1 MHLNGDLSDF
11 ALADILQILS
21 LGRKTGTLL
30 VENGSVKGRIVIEEG
45 RITGAEAQ
53 PGGNFADALIR
64 RGKLNT
70 ETLAQL
76 RRIATDCPEWNFKSL
91 LLESGLLSE
100 SAMEK
105 AAIMHICTLVAR
117 LVDIGKGSFR
127 LLLNET
133 ALVNAF
139 DNFKLAEGLDIGEVL
154 LQSATESDEAQ
165 RDYEPAAAVASDQ
178 FEQSGKKVFA
188 AGAGQNHRSGE
199 NHKEPA
205 RTPAPTNGAASH
217 GATSN
222 GHVSKYVVG
231 NGAAELSEPHQQRI
245 ERFYALLAELS
256 ANSALM
262 EISLLVMRYAS
273 EFAARGVLFGV
284 HEGELH
290 GIGQFGVD
298 RFMHSHNVDGLI
310 RGISIPLASDAL
322 VACVARERSPFVGRL
337 QRTYWNT
344 EMLEA
349 IGGGHEGLQALAV
362 PLLRNGSVV
371 YVIYADNFGT
381 SDQLIAQDE
390 LIALTS
396 VATLALDKTLLHQ
409 MVVGAEVN

>member
-30 VENGSVKGRIVIEEG
+30 VENGSLKGRIVIEEG

-64 RGKLNT
+64 RGKLKP

-165 RDYEPAAAVASDQ
+165 RLYEPAANVASGQ
-178 FEQSGKKVFA
+178 FEQSSKKVFA
-188 AGAGQNHRSGE
+188 VGAGQNHRNGE
-199 NHKEPA
+199 HHKETV
-205 RTPAPTNGAASH
+205 RTPAPTNGAASN
-217 GATSN
+217 GAASN
-222 GHVSKYVVG
+222 GNVSKYVVG
-231 NGAAELSEPHQQRI
+231 NGAAETSEPNQQRI

-273 EFAARGVLFGV
+273 EFAARGILFGV

-298 RFMHSHNVDGLI
+298 RFMHSHGVDGLI
-310 RGISIPLASDAL
+310 RGINIPLASDAL
-322 VACVARERSPFVGRL
+322 VACVARERSPYVGRL
-337 QRTYWNT
+337 PRSYWDA
-344 EMLEA
+344 EMLQA
-349 IGGGHEGLQALAV
+349 IGGGDDGLQALAV

-381 SDQLIAQDE
+381 SDQLIALDE

-396 VATLALDKTLLHQ
+396 VATLALDKTLLQ
-409 MVVGAEVN
+409 